1 MSHIFLSYA
10 HKDLEAARR
19 LYAKITAAGYPV
31 WFDKE
36 SLMVGQTWENEI
48 SRAISSSLA
57 FIALISH
64 NSVDHRGIVQKE
76 LQQGLDEY
84 AKTPANQ
91 VYMLPVRINDA
102 SPTEPRLEKIH
113 WLDLFPDE
121 DAGIRKLLKVI
132 ATIAGLVTIAG
143 PKPPVKE
150 ATTPEVPRF
159 ESMSVVFR
167 AVLQRIPPATPE
179 SGAVNAF
186 YVKVKSQREGVEM
199 PQALRQRYPEEI
211 LFVFEHQ
218 YKDLVCDPTSFSVT
232 LWFSGVEARVTVPY
246 KAITEMAEP
255 NAHIRIA

>member
-57 FIALISH
+57 
-64 NSVDHRGIVQKE
+64 
-76 LQQGLDEY
+76 LDEY

-159 ESMSVVFR
+159 ESMADVFR

>member
-132 ATIAGLVTIAG
+132 ATIAGLVTIA
-143 PKPPVKE
+143 V
-150 ATTPEVPRF
+150 R
-159 ESMSVVFR
+159 S
-167 AVLQRIPPATPE
+167 
-179 SGAVNAF
+179 
-186 YVKVKSQREGVEM
+186 
-199 PQALRQRYPEEI
+199 
-211 LFVFEHQ
+211 HQ
-218 YKDLVCDPTSFSVT
+218 
-232 LWFSGVEARVTVPY
+232 
-246 KAITEMAEP
+246 
-255 NAHIRIA
+255 